1 MRRGFTLIELLVVIA
16 IIGILSAVVLV
27 SLNSAR
33 AKGTDAAIKSELANM
48 RTAAELYYHTN
59 NNYGASNNFAQND
72 HIACTTQTTN
82 IFGEAGIGKFV
93 LSAYQKL
100 GSGRVFCA
108 VRSSGQSW
116 AFAMPLKSPGVGE
129 TGWCVDSS
137 GQSKPFTGT
146 VTDPAGHVALTSTGD
161 AKCP

>member
-1 MRRGFTLIELLVVIA
+1 MKRGFTLIELLVVIA

-48 RTAAELYYHTN
+48 RTIAELYYD
-59 NNYGASNNFAQND
+59 SNNSYGNQFANND
-72 HIACTTQTTN
+72 HLACSSQTTN
-82 IFGEAGIGKFV
+82 IFSSDSVGRFV

-100 GSGRVFCA
+100 GTGRVYCA
-108 VRSSGQSW
+108 IRTSGPSW
-116 AFAMPLKSPGVGE
+116 AFAMPLKAPGTGE

-137 GQSKPFTGT
+137 GQSKPFTHPFSDTGYT
-146 VTDPAGHVALTSTGD
+146 VLYTTGVAL
-161 AKCP
+161 CP